1 MKFRFGKLAAA
12 LIAAASLSLAGC
24 GGGHHG
30 HHGHHDPDDPQE
42 DSIYIDIQVIDGYL
56 KDARVFIDLDRNFQ
70 WDRNEPRG
78 YTDYNGLVRLDVRKD
93 ELNKQGDTALQVIV
107 TAPEGTSDLVYGEK
121 DQLDTELTL
130 SRNIFVNRDMNDGVW
145 YIVSAFSTLNDIALY
160 GTRDYNDYQSYQGKL
175 ADLAASAG
183 ASEKTVYDSLD
194 YNVNIRDEGDLK
206 TVVAGEVLVR
216 KGLLPKTPEDLEKLL
231 DSFTIQGA
239 SDEDL
244 AKCREIT
251 GKIVSQAQSDM
262 KDDSSYSGKDLIATI
277 RDTLDKKED
286 AAGEKPQT
294 DSEESHDEET
304 SSGADDESKATP
316 TVIIRQDDRQV

>member
-231 DSFTIQGA
+231 DSFATQGA

-294 DSEESHDEET
+294 DSEKSHDEET
-304 SSGADDESKATP
+304 SSGAGDESKATP